1 MAKQHTYS
9 VQGSH
14 KGLNYRLWSFIFV
27 ALVGIILCLPS
38 FTDINGRKIA
48 LGLDL
53 QGGLNLLLGIK
64 TQEAIKARFSSLASQ
79 IVFDTK
85 KENILIDNLK
95 VFEDKISFELVDT
108 DEKPML
114 DKILSQI
121 NGLQVNENNGAYS
134 IIFTAEYEEEIQ
146 SSALK
151 QAIGTIRN
159 RLDEFGLREP
169 SVTQQGK
176 DNILVQL
183 PGIKTI
189 EEEQRARDLIAKPAH
204 LQMMAVDEERNARVS
219 TMSELEAQKYNDV
232 ILPFVHSSE
241 VQALEN
247 TLTHLQEKLNEL
259 KEHPQNSMS
268 SQERTN
274 TLFAERIKIEG
285 EIAKIQQELEAKK
298 TKLNQVIL
306 LKAVPILDGSMLTDA
321 RAAFDQNNQPIVS
334 FSLDSKGAKIF
345 GDFSGANVGKRMAIV
360 LDGKVYSAPVIRERI
375 GGGSGQISGGF
386 SVAEASD
393 LAIALKSGALP
404 APMEVL
410 EKRSVGPSLGEDSIR
425 ASLIALISGF
435 ALVVIFM
442 IIYYSLAGVIAVV
455 ALFVNIVLIIA
466 VMACF
471 GASLTLPGMAGIVLT
486 VGMAVDA
493 NIIINERIRE
503 ALRAG
508 FGIVKSI
515 EMGYAN
521 ASRAIFDSNLTTLI
535 AAVLLYAF
543 GTGAIKGFAITM
555 GIGITA
561 SILTAIVGTHGIY
574 QAIMQRIIKS
584 GNVNL
589 WFGIKLPLN
598 TTESAKQQD
607 TKLNK
612 G

>member
-1 MAKQHTYS
+1 MAKQHIHS
-9 VQGSH
+9 AQGTH
-14 KGLNYRLWSFIFV
+14 KGLNYRLWSFIFA
-27 ALVGIILCLPS
+27 ALVGIALCLPT

-95 VFEDKISFELVDT
+95 VFEDKINFELVDT

-121 NGLQVNENNGAYS
+121 NGLEINENKGTYS
-134 IIFTAEYEEEIQ
+134 IVFSAEYEEEIQ
-146 SSALK
+146 NSALK

-247 TLTHLQEKLNEL
+247 TLAHLQEKLSML
-259 KEHPQNSMS
+259 KESSQNAVS
-268 SQERTN
+268 SQEKTN
-274 TLFAERIKIEG
+274 ALFAERMKIEG
-285 EIAKIQQELEAKK
+285 EIAKIQQELETKK
-298 TKLNQVIL
+298 TKPNQVIL

-425 ASLIALISGF
+425 ASLIALVSGF

-442 IIYYSLAGVIAVV
+442 MFYYSLAGVIAVG

-503 ALRAG
+503 SLRAG
-508 FGIVKSI
+508 FSIAKSI

-555 GIGITA
+555 GIGISA

-574 QAIMQRIIKS
+574 QAIMQWIIKS

-589 WFGIKLPLN
+589 WFGIKLPVN
-598 TTESAKQQD
+598 TIETAKQQNI
-607 TKLNK
+607 KLNK

>member
-1 MAKQHTYS
+1 MA
-9 VQGSH
+9 VQRTPSPARGF
-14 KGLNYRLWSFIFV
+14 NYKLLALIFAAIFGI
-27 ALVGIILCLPS
+27 ALSLPS
-38 FTDINGRKIA
+38 FIKTDIGWRKIS

-53 QGGLNLLLGIK
+53 QGGLNLLLGVK

-95 VFEDKISFELVDT
+95 IFDDSINLELVDS

-121 NGLQVNENNGAYS
+121 NGLQITQNNNNYS
-134 IIFTAEYEEEIQ
+134 IRFTAEYTEEIRDG
-146 SSALK
+146 ALK
-151 QAIGTIRN
+151 QAIATIRN

-183 PGIKTI
+183 PGITSV
-189 EEEQRARDLIAKPAH
+189 EEEQRVRDLIAKPAH
-204 LQMMAVDEERNARVS
+204 LQMMAVDEERNARVN

-232 ILPFVHSSE
+232 ILPFMKSPQIQNLESSIKILNE
-241 VQALEN
+241 QLHALDSTNPKYADIQAQIA
-247 TLTHLQEKLNEL
+247 TLTEKLQKQSTQSE
-259 KEHPQNSMS
+259 
-268 SQERTN
+268 
-274 TLFAERIKIEG
+274 
-285 EIAKIQQELEAKK
+285 
-298 TKLNQVIL
+298 QVIL

-321 RAAFDQNNQPIVS
+321 RTGYDQNNQPIVN
-334 FSLDSKGAKIF
+334 FSLDSKGAKIL
-345 GDFSGANVGKRMAIV
+345 GEFSGANVGKRMAIV
-360 LDGKVYSAPVIRERI
+360 LDGKVHSAPVIRERI

-386 SVAEASD
+386 TVDKAGD

-410 EKRSVGPSLGEDSIR
+410 EKRSVGPSLGEDSIKS
-425 ASLIALISGF
+425 SLIALVSGF
-435 ALVVIFM
+435 ALVVLFM
-442 IIYYSLAGVIAVV
+442 MLYYSLAGVIAVI
-455 ALFVNIVLIIA
+455 ALLVNIVLIIA
-466 VMACF
+466 VMALF
-471 GASLTLPGMAGIVLT
+471 GATLTLPGMAGIVLT

-508 FGIVKSI
+508 FSIPKSI

-555 GIGITA
+555 SIGITA

-574 QAIMQRIIKS
+574 QAIMKWITKS
-584 GNVNL
+584 GNVQL
-589 WFGIKLPLN
+589 WFGIKL
-598 TTESAKQQD
+598 EHDKQAI
-607 TKLNK
+607 K

>member
-1 MAKQHTYS
+1 MAKSSFQPQNT
-9 VQGSH
+9 QGF
-14 KGLNYRLWSFIFV
+14 NYRLWSLIAAAV
-27 ALVGIILCLPS
+27 LGIALCLPS
-38 FTDINGRKIA
+38 FTDIQGRKIS

-53 QGGLNLLLGIK
+53 QGGLNLLLGVK
-64 TQEAIKARFSSLASQ
+64 TEEAIKARFSSLASQ

-85 KENILIDNLK
+85 KENVLIDNLK
-95 VFEDKISFELVDT
+95 VLEEYVSFELVDS
-108 DEKPML
+108 DEKP
-114 DKILSQI
+114 KIERILSAI
-121 NGLQVNENNGAYS
+121 NGLQVSESNGFYTIVFAP
-134 IIFTAEYEEEIQ
+134 EYKEEIKD
-146 SSALK
+146 SALK

-159 RLDEFGLREP
+159 RLDEFGLAEP

-183 PGIKTI
+183 PGIKSV

-232 ILPFVHSSE
+232 ILPFANSTI
-241 VQALEN
+241 QALEN
-247 TLTHLQEKLNEL
+247 NLASLQ
-259 KEHPQNSMS
+259 
-268 SQERTN
+268 SQLN
-274 TLFAERIKIEG
+274 TLENAPSQTDIQKKENLINEIKRLS
-285 EIAKIQQELEAKK
+285 AELESQKARG
-298 TKLNQVIL
+298 NQVIL

-334 FSLDSKGAKIF
+334 FSLDSKGARIF

-386 SVAEASD
+386 SVEEASD

-410 EKRSVGPSLGEDSIR
+410 EKRSVGPSLGEDSIK

-435 ALVVIFM
+435 VLVVLFM
-442 IIYYSLAGVIAVV
+442 MVYYSLAGVIAVV

-503 ALRAG
+503 ALREG
-508 FGIVKSI
+508 FGIAKSI

-535 AAVLLYAF
+535 AAILLYAF
-543 GTGAIKGFAITM
+543 GSGAIKGFAITM

-574 QAIMQRIIKS
+574 QAMMGRIIKS

-589 WFGIKLPLN
+589 WFGIKLPSDHTQN
-598 TTESAKQQD
+598 I
-607 TKLNK
+607 K

>member
-1 MAKQHTYS
+1 MAKSSSQPQNT
-9 VQGSH
+9 
-14 KGLNYRLWSFIFV
+14 KGFNYRLWSLIV
-27 ALVGIILCLPS
+27 AAVLGVALCLPS
-38 FTDINGRKIA
+38 FTDIQGRKIS

-53 QGGLNLLLGIK
+53 QGGLNLLLGVK
-64 TQEAIKARFSSLASQ
+64 TEEAIKARFSSLASQ
-79 IVFDTK
+79 IVFDSK

-95 VFEDKISFELVDT
+95 VLERSVSFELVDS
-108 DEKPML
+108 DEKP
-114 DKILSQI
+114 KIEQILSSI
-121 NGLQVNENNGAYS
+121 SGLQVSESNGFYNIS
-134 IIFTAEYEEEIQ
+134 FTQEYEEEIKE
-146 SSALK
+146 SALK

-159 RLDEFGLREP
+159 RLDEFGLAEP

-183 PGIKTI
+183 PGIKSV

-204 LQMMAVDEERNARVS
+204 LQMMAVDEERNARVGI
-219 TMSELEAQKYNDV
+219 MSELEAQKYNDI
-232 ILPFVHSSE
+232 ILPFANSTL
-241 VQALEN
+241 QALEN
-247 TLTHLQEKLNEL
+247 KLASFQSQLEMLDGADSMDSKANSQKKEKLVREIEL
-259 KEHPQNSMS
+259 LNAEIEPQK
-268 SQERTN
+268 
-274 TLFAERIKIEG
+274 AKG
-285 EIAKIQQELEAKK
+285 E
-298 TKLNQVIL
+298 QVIL

-334 FSLDSKGAKIF
+334 FSLDSKGARIF

-386 SVAEASD
+386 SVEEATD

-410 EKRSVGPSLGEDSIR
+410 EKRSVGPSLGEDSIK
-425 ASLIALISGF
+425 ASLIALLSGF
-435 ALVVIFM
+435 VLVVLFM
-442 IIYYSLAGVIAVV
+442 MIYYSLAGVIAVV
-455 ALFVNIVLIIA
+455 ALLVNIVLIIA

-503 ALRAG
+503 ALRGG
-508 FGIVKSI
+508 FGIAKSI

-535 AAVLLYAF
+535 AAILLYAF
-543 GTGAIKGFAITM
+543 GSGAIKGFAITM

-574 QAIMQRIIKS
+574 QAIMGRIIKS
-584 GNVNL
+584 GNVSL
-589 WFGIKLPLN
+589 WFGIKLPSTQAQNL
-598 TTESAKQQD
+598 
-607 TKLNK
+607 K
-612 G
+612 GKIKE

>member
-1 MAKQHTYS
+1 MAKQYQPPKS
-9 VQGSH
+9 F
-14 KGLNYRLWSFIFV
+14 NYRLFSLLV
-27 ALVGIILCLPS
+27 AALLGMILSAPS
-38 FTDINGRKIA
+38 FFDIKGPKIT

-53 QGGLNLLLGIK
+53 QGGLNLLLGVK
-64 TQEAIKARFSSLASQ
+64 TEEAIKARFSSFASQ
-79 IVFDTK
+79 IDYDTK
-85 KENILIDNLK
+85 SEKVLIDHLQ
-95 VFEDKISFELVDT
+95 VQEDSVNFELIDA
-108 DEKPML
+108 DEKPL
-114 DKILSQI
+114 LEKILAKNS
-121 NGLQVNENNGAYS
+121 GLEISENHLFYRITFS
-134 IIFTAEYEEEIQ
+134 ESYEEEIKKN
-146 SSALK
+146 AIE

-159 RLDEFGLREP
+159 RLDQFGLSEP

-183 PGIKTI
+183 PGIKTL

-204 LQMMAVDEERNARVS
+204 LQMMAVDEERNGRVDI
-219 TMSELEAQKYNDV
+219 MSELEARKYNDV
-232 ILPFVHSSE
+232 ILPFVPSIE
-241 VQALEN
+241 EQKLQGTLNGLLEKEQNIKNLTNPNENALI
-247 TLTHLQEKLNEL
+247 EL
-259 KEHPQNSMS
+259 
-268 SQERTN
+268 
-274 TLFAERIKIEG
+274 G
-285 EIAKIQQELEAKK
+285 EIQSQISRIEYELSAFPKR
-298 TKLNQVIL
+298 VIL
-306 LKAVPILDGSMLTDA
+306 LKSVPILDGSMLTDA

-345 GDFSGANVGKRMAIV
+345 GDFSGKNIGKRMAIV

-410 EKRSVGPSLGEDSIR
+410 EKRSVGPSLGQDSIK

-442 IIYYSLAGVIAVV
+442 LIYYALAGVIAVC

-466 VMACF
+466 VMAIL

-508 FGIVKSI
+508 HHIAKSI
-515 EMGYAN
+515 ELGYMN

-535 AAVLLYAF
+535 AAILLYAF
-543 GTGAIKGFAITM
+543 GSGAIKGFAITM
-555 GIGITA
+555 SIGITA
-561 SILTAIVGTHGIY
+561 SILTAIVGTHGVY
-574 QAIMQRIIKS
+574 DAIVGRISKS
-584 GNVNL
+584 GNLPL
-589 WFGIKLPLN
+589 WFGIKL
-598 TTESAKQQD
+598 EKKA
-607 TKLNK
+607 
-612 G
+612 